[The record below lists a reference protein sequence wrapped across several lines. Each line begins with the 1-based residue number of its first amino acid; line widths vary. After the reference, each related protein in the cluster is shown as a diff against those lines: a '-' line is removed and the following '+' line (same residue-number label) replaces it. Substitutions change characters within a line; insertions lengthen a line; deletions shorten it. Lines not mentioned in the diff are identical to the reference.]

1 MADLDEGEVLWIDPR
16 LCDVSELPRGF
27 PFLVVD
33 VFGWAEPWQVV
44 WVRGMQLDER
54 TGTPVRERTLRV
66 PINQRRAVRRAHA
79 APTAD
84 GDAVAVGPPEGYRR
98 RDVR

>member
-1 MADLDEGEVLWIDPR
+1 MDEGEVLWIDAGI
-16 LCDVSELPRGF
+16 CDVPELPGGF

-54 TGTPVRERTLRV
+54 TGIPMRERTLPV
-66 PINQRRAVRRAHA
+66 PINQRRAVERGRA
-79 APTAD
+79 APIAD